1 MTARRAIRMH
11 QKDNVA
17 TTVEEVKSGDPV
29 QISPGGENQ
38 TLKAIEDIPFG
49 FKIAIE
55 EIPQGTLIIK
65 YGDTIG
71 KAGRPIAQGALVHV
85 HNLEGT
91 RARGDLEGKEKR

>member
-1 MTARRAIRMH
+1 MTARRAILMH

-17 TTVEEVKSGDPV
+17 TTVEEVKSGDPI
-29 QISPGGENQ
+29 QISPGGADR

-71 KAGRPIAQGALVHV
+71 KAGRLIAKGALVHV

-91 RARGDLEGKEKR
+91 RARGDLVGKEKR

>member
-49 FKIAIE
+49 FKIATE
-55 EIPQGTLIIK
+55 EIPQGMLIIK